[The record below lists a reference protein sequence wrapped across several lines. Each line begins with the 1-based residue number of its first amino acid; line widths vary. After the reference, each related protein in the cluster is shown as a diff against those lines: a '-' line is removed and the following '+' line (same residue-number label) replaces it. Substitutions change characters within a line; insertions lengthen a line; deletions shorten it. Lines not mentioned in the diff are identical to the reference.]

1 MKILHLAMGEGSGA
15 GRAALRLHAGLLKE
29 KAASSVLTLWK
40 ESDSSSVDKPGKQT
54 SLLKITQ
61 SKLAR
66 VALEKAWGIQET
78 FSVNWTP
85 SLILDQIKSIQPDV
99 INLHWVGWEFLKI
112 EDLQKLNV
120 PIVWTLQDMWPFTGG
135 CHYNSRPG
143 DATGETCD
151 RYRSTCGIC
160 PQIRGHKEHDLSHQ
174 VWKRKERA
182 WRDIDLTVVAP
193 GSWIAQCA
201 KESSLFSSRRV
212 ETIPFCLDTD
222 RYKPADRSIAR
233 NLFNLPQDKKLVLFG
248 AFSAT
253 SDERKGFQLL
263 APALQKLSKQGLADN
278 AELVVF
284 GASQPENPIDLGFKT
299 HYVGRLRDDITL
311 TLLYSAADV
320 MIVPS
325 VQESFGQT
333 ASEALACGTPVVAFN
348 ATGLLDIVDHQQTG
362 YLAKPYEVDDLAA
375 GIDWVLSDSDRLA
388 SLRINSRKK
397 AENTFRLDLQAQ
409 SYLSLYRE
417 LITVPEPVGAR

>member
-15 GRAALRLHAGLLKE
+15 GRAAMRLHTGLLNE
-29 KAASSVLTLWK
+29 DADSSVLTLWK
-40 ESDSSSVDKPGKQT
+40 ESDLSSVDKPGKQT

-85 SLILDQIKSIQPDV
+85 SLLLDQIKSIQPDV

-120 PIVWTLQDMWPFTGG
+120 PVVWTLQDMWPFTGG
-135 CHYNSRPG
+135 CHYNSCPDG
-143 DATGETCD
+143 VTGEICD
-151 RYRSTCGIC
+151 RYKDTCGAC
-160 PQIRGHKEHDLSHQ
+160 PQIRGNKEHDLSRQ
-174 VWKRKERA
+174 VWNRKANA
-182 WRDIDLTVVAP
+182 WKNIDLTVVAP

-201 KESSLFSSRRV
+201 KESSLFGDRRV
-212 ETIPFCLDTD
+212 ETIPFCLDTE
-222 RYKPADRSIAR
+222 RYKPADRDVAR
-233 NLFNLPQDKKLVLFG
+233 DLFNLPQDKKLVLFG

-263 APALQKLSKQGLADN
+263 APALQTLSKQGLTN
-278 AELVVF
+278 NVELVVF
-284 GASQPENPIDLGFKT
+284 GSSRPKNPIDLGFKT

-325 VQESFGQT
+325 LQESFGQT

-362 YLAKPYEVDDLAA
+362 YLARPYEVDDLAA
-375 GIDWVLSDSDRLA
+375 GIDWVLKDSDRLTF
-388 SLRINSRKK
+388 LRDEARKK
-397 AENTFRLDLQAQ
+397 AESAFCLDLQAR
-409 SYLSLYRE
+409 SYLALYRE
-417 LITVPEPVGAR
+417 LVSVPKPVGAY